1 MYMYVTDTDN
11 TPVIVGITVPLALLA
26 LLVILIVV
34 LKRRRAAGRK
44 AKEARNGNDTMSL
57 PDSVIETSRPVRIS
71 DFAEHY
77 RIMSA
82 DSDFR

>member
-1 MYMYVTDTDN
+1 M
-11 TPVIVGITVPLALLA
+11 GITVPLVLLSLLVV
-26 LLVILIVV
+26 LLVIL
-34 LKRRRAAGRK
+34 RRRRNSGRK

-82 DSDFR
+82 DSDFRYIVFLH